1 MSSIMNL
8 NGIFE
13 MTPLVELRWVWRNEP
28 KEKVLQY
35 RYRIAESE
43 NYVTH
48 WKDVPIITEQA
59 ENEIGN
65 A

>member
-1 MSSIMNL
+1 MVESMN
-8 NGIFE
+8 I
-13 MTPLVELRWVWRNEP
+13 ELRWVWRNQP

-35 RYRIAESE
+35 RFV
-43 NYVTH
+43 NVNNTKTH
-48 WKDVPIITEQA
+48 WIDVPVVSEQA

>member
-1 MSSIMNL
+1 MN
-8 NGIFE
+8 I
-13 MTPLVELRWVWRNEP
+13 ELRWVWRYEP

-35 RYRIAESE
+35 RTIAYFFQPFKGLEKSD
-43 NYVTH
+43 
-48 WKDVPIITEQA
+48 WIDVPVITEQA

>member
-1 MSSIMNL
+1 MVESMN
-8 NGIFE
+8 I
-13 MTPLVELRWVWRNEP
+13 ELRWVWRYEP

-35 RYRIAESE
+35 RFVVDDKPNRQTSWI
-43 NYVTH
+43 
-48 WKDVPIITEQA
+48 DVPVITEQA

>member
-1 MSSIMNL
+1 
-8 NGIFE
+8 
-13 MTPLVELRWVWRNEP
+13 MTPLIELRWVWRNEP

-48 WKDVPIITEQA
+48 WKDVPTITEQA
-59 ENEIGN
+59 ENENGN

>member
-1 MSSIMNL
+1 MNL

-13 MTPLVELRWVWRNEP
+13 MIPLVELRWVWRNEP
-28 KEKVLQY
+28 KEKILQY
-35 RYRIAESE
+35 RYKMVEDE

-48 WKDVPIITEQA
+48 WKDVPTITEQA

>member
-1 MSSIMNL
+1 MI
-8 NGIFE
+8 
-13 MTPLVELRWVWRNEP
+13 PLVELRWVWRNEP
-28 KEKVLQY
+28 KEKILQY
-35 RYRIAESE
+35 RYKMVEDE

-48 WKDVPIITEQA
+48 WKDVPTITEQA

>member
-1 MSSIMNL
+1 MN
-8 NGIFE
+8 I
-13 MTPLVELRWVWRNEP
+13 ELRWVWRYEP

-35 RYRIAESE
+35 RFVVDD
-43 NYVTH
+43 NVTH
-48 WKDVPIITEQA
+48 WIDVPVISEQA

>member
-1 MSSIMNL
+1 MVESMN
-8 NGIFE
+8 I
-13 MTPLVELRWVWRNEP
+13 ELRWVWRGEP

-35 RYRIAESE
+35 RTIAYFFQPFKGLEKSDWI
-43 NYVTH
+43 N
-48 WKDVPIITEQA
+48 VPVITEQA